1 MIEIK
6 SLSFSYG
13 DKKVIDDISFDI
25 EKGLSLAVLRSEEHT
40 SELQ

>member
-25 EKGLSLAVLRSEEHT
+25 DRKSVV
-40 SELQ
+40 